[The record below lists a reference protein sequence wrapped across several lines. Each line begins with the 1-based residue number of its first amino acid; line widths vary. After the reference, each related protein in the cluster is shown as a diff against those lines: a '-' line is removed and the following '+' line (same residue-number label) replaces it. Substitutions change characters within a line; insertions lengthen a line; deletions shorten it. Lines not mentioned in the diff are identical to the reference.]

1 MVKQAVII
9 AGGLGSR
16 LAKNGIVTPKP
27 LLKVGGRSL
36 IEWQILNL
44 EREGINEILLLLGL
58 HSSQIVSHV
67 NYIKKHFSVSIRF
80 IVEGSPLGTGGALLN
95 AKEFLDEIF
104 VVLYGDLLVDCNLNR
119 LLSDAEASE
128 YGSIGIRPSDHP
140 LDSDLVQTNHI
151 NDILKIHPKP
161 NSADS
166 HRMNLAM
173 TGLMCLK
180 KNLLAEI
187 VNSLEFANFDL
198 EKNLISPT
206 VNSKG
211 GFKATRL
218 TGFIKDLGTVNRLGN
233 AEKLWISRSM
243 TNKRKKAVVLD
254 RDGVINTFVGDI
266 TNLEQ
271 FRIVEDLVQSIK
283 ILRNQN
289 FKIFVATNQ
298 PGIAKGFLNWDQLS
312 SLHGSVD
319 MILSSN
325 GLLLDGWYI
334 CPHHPE
340 KGFPGEILEL
350 KIDCNCRKP
359 KDGLIRQINEDFPL
373 DLEKSWFVGDQL
385 SDFHL
390 ANSVGLSF
398 VQIGKAFNLPNVLSK
413 FDKLEQ
419 ACQYIVN
426 QDKLKR

>member
-1 MVKQAVII
+1 MVKQAVVI

-27 LLKVGGRSL
+27 LLKVEGRSL

-58 HSSQIVSHV
+58 HSARIINHV
-67 NYIKKHFSVSIRF
+67 NCIKKNFSVSIRC
-80 IVEGSPLGTGGALLN
+80 IVEEVSLGTGGALLN
-95 AKEFLDEIF
+95 VKELLDEMF
-104 VVLYGDLLVDCNLNR
+104 VVLYGDLLVDCNLSR
-119 LLSDAEASE
+119 LFSDAESSE

-151 NDILKIHPKP
+151 NEILKIHPKP
-161 NSADS
+161 NSLDS

-180 KNLLAEI
+180 KNLLAES
-187 VNSLEFANFDL
+187 VNSLELLKFDL

-206 VNSKG
+206 INSKG

-218 TGFIKDLGTVNRLGN
+218 TGFIKDLGTVDRLGN
-233 AEKLWISRSM
+233 AEELWISRSM
-243 TNKRKKAVVLD
+243 TNKSQKAVILD
-254 RDGVINTFVGDI
+254 RDGVINTFSGDV
-266 TNLEQ
+266 TNLRQ
-271 FRIVEDLVQSIK
+271 FRVVEDLVQSIG
-283 ILRNQN
+283 ILRNHN

-350 KIDCNCRKP
+350 KVDCKCRKP
-359 KDGLIRQINEDFPL
+359 KDGLIKQINEDFPL
-373 DLEKSWFVGDQL
+373 DLERSWFVGDQL

-398 VQIGKAFNLPNVLSK
+398 VQIGKAFNSPNVISK

-419 ACQYIVN
+419 ACRYIAN